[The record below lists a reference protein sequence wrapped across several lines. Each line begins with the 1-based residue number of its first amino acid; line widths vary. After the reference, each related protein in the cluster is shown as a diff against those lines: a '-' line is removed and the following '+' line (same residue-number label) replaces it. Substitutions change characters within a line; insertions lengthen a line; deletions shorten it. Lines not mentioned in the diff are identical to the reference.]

1 MAQVRTKTKPNPQI
15 KFEIHV
21 KNNLPCV
28 FLEVKQTIE
37 QGIGKAGT
45 STRFYRNTGIS
56 DPRLGIKRMSALAPR
71 PWSLQLG
78 I

>member
-28 FLEVKQTIE
+28 FLGVKQTTE
-37 QGIGKAGT
+37 HGIGEAGT
-45 STRFYRNTGIS
+45 STRFYRNTGI
-56 DPRLGIKRMSALAPR
+56 
-71 PWSLQLG
+71 
-78 I
+78 